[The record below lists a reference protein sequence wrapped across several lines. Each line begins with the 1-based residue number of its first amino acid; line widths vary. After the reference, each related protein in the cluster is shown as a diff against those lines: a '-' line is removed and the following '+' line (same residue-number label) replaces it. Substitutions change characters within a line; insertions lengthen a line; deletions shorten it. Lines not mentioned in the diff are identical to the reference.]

1 MNFAE
6 LSRGT
11 KVLLVAGLLLLIDS
25 FLAWQQVSVGAGNFH
40 VTASASM
47 WHGVG
52 VVAGL
57 LVVALL
63 IWEGLQLAGVLNQM
77 ELPVSAVMITVA
89 LAAATAVFTIIK
101 FLVANEARHWPAWI
115 GLILAIAVAIGGW
128 LKYSEAPAAMA
139 TPAAPPTA
147 PPA

>member
-11 KVLLVAGLLLLIDS
+11 RSLLVAGLLLLIDS

-63 IWEGLQLAGVLNQM
+63 IWEGLQLAGVLRQV

-89 LAAATAVFTIIK
+89 GLRPPPRYSPSSSSWWPTRRATG
-101 FLVANEARHWPAWI
+101 RR
-115 GLILAIAVAIGGW
+115 GSG
-128 LKYSEAPAAMA
+128 
-139 TPAAPPTA
+139 
-147 PPA
+147 